1 MNKIYQKTYPKNKNL
16 SKSVLGGFTL
26 IELLVVVLI
35 IGILAAIALPQY
47 QAAVAKSRLAT
58 LMPIVKSLKD
68 GAEMYRLA
76 KGHYPVYTMAD
87 VLGSLDVSL
96 PGNCVINADNRNAA
110 CGDQRYSLVL
120 SDSVASGTRGYVQ
133 GSDTN
138 GEVGYVMY
146 FDHSNLPGK
155 IYCLATRTNKAA
167 NNVCKSMGG
176 VLDNSGLQWSINSI
190 PCYGYL
196 LN

>member
-1 MNKIYQKTYPKNKNL
+1 MYSKNKNL

-76 KGHYPVYTMAD
+76 RGHYRA
-87 VLGSLDVSL
+87 G
-96 PGNCVINADNRNAA
+96 
-110 CGDQRYSLVL
+110 
-120 SDSVASGTRGYVQ
+120 
-133 GSDTN
+133 
-138 GEVGYVMY
+138 
-146 FDHSNLPGK
+146 
-155 IYCLATRTNKAA
+155 
-167 NNVCKSMGG
+167 
-176 VLDNSGLQWSINSI
+176 
-190 PCYGYL
+190 
-196 LN
+196 